1 MTIRSK
7 IILFALILTILL
19 NAVYLFLYLVTEKSF
34 EHYHSILNRY
44 LLLNN
49 ISNQTNDAL
58 NNLQLYTQNP
68 SPAHLEEY
76 KKYSQEL
83 MTSQSQLFAVLNETA
98 NSYTLKNLYQTINSF
113 FDEGEKVIEGVESSN
128 VSMYATHLQE
138 AIKISEY
145 IHLRTQNLIEQE
157 LNNYNSFYRRLI
169 ERQEILKVFKNSV
182 FITTGLFSLI
192 FALSFS
198 REINRPLQRL
208 VKAAKQIGKG
218 EFNIPDVNPSS
229 KNDEIYILTNTFN
242 QMKRNISEYIS
253 ELEAK
258 NELEK
263 QVHMQELKNLEYQ
276 HLLQQMEL
284 RTLQSQINPHFLF
297 NVLNSI
303 SKLSYVEG
311 AEKTSEL
318 IDSVGKLL
326 RYNLQ
331 QLDQPV
337 KLRDEIANVEE
348 YFYILK
354 ARFRDRIQYE
364 INIDEEIL
372 DFNIPNLTIQPIV
385 ENAFIHGIEIKEEG
399 GKIQINGYREKENV
413 IIEIVDNGVG
423 MDQLTIEKVLAKK
436 PYEFNANNSKQPL
449 DSNLKSHSTGLGIS
463 NVIRRLQLYY
473 EQDDVLNIKST
484 IGQGTSVKLNLG
496 PKKEGVSNNE
506 ATFS

>member
-1 MTIRSK
+1 MTIKSK

-49 ISNQTNDAL
+49 ISNQTNEAFK
-58 NNLQLYTQNP
+58 NLELYTQNP
-68 SPAHLEEY
+68 SSAHLEEY
-76 KKYSQEL
+76 SKSSQEL
-83 MTSQSQLFAVLNETA
+83 MASQSQLFAVLNETA

-182 FITTGLFSLI
+182 FVTTGLFSII

-198 REINRPLQRL
+198 REINRPLHRL

-218 EFNIPDVNPSS
+218 EFNIPDVTLSS
-229 KNDEIYILTNTFN
+229 KNDEIYILTKTFN
-242 QMKRNISEYIS
+242 QMKQNISRYID
-253 ELEAK
+253 ELETK

-263 QVHMQELKNLEYQ
+263 EVHIQELKNLEYQ

-303 SKLSYVEG
+303 SKLSYIEG

-318 IDSVGKLL
+318 IDSVSKLL

-337 KLRDEIANVEE
+337 KLKDEIANVEE
-348 YFYILK
+348 YLYILK
-354 ARFRDRIQYE
+354 ARFRERIQYE
-364 INIDEEIL
+364 INISEELL
-372 DFNIPNLTIQPIV
+372 DFNIPNLTIQPMV
-385 ENAFIHGIEIKEEG
+385 ENAFIHGIDIKEEG
-399 GKIQINGYREKENV
+399 GKIQINGYKEQENV
-413 IIEIVDNGVG
+413 IIEIIDNGVG
-423 MDQLTIEKVLAKK
+423 MDQLTIEKVLSKK
-436 PYEFNANNSKQPL
+436 PYELNTEISKRSL
-449 DSNLKSHSTGLGIS
+449 EADTKSHSTGLGIA

-473 EQDDVLNIKST
+473 GHDNVISIEST
-484 IGQGTSVKLNLG
+484 ILQGTIVKLILG
-496 PKKEGVSNNE
+496 PKKEGVSYD
-506 ATFS
+506 